1 MLDSLLAG
9 RSDLWRGR
17 ELPAAAR
24 PGEPTGYPEL
34 DVLLPGGGWPRGGLI
49 ELLPAAPGGG
59 ALELMLPAVARL
71 SARPGWVALVDSPLQ
86 PFAPGF
92 AGHGVRIE
100 RLLWIRPRDAAECL
114 WVLEQTLRSGEC
126 SIVIGWPGRA
136 VAREA
141 VRRLQLAAETGQ
153 GLGCLMLSSAA
164 AGRASAAALRLKVH
178 RRGRDL
184 EVEVLKRRGGWAL
197 PPQRLSCGPAG
208 GGRVPGDE
216 KGRHGNSA
224 AAACSGKATGA

>member
-1 MLDSLLAG
+1 MGRAVAGSPLREQETRRRIEGEASLEARRPG
-9 RSDLWRGR
+9 RSDECGR
-17 ELPAAAR
+17 
-24 PGEPTGYPEL
+24 
-34 DVLLPGGGWPRGGLI
+34 
-49 ELLPAAPGGG
+49 
-59 ALELMLPAVARL
+59 
-71 SARPGWVALVDSPLQ
+71 
-86 PFAPGF
+86 
-92 AGHGVRIE
+92 HGVRVE

-126 SIVIGWPGRA
+126 SIVIGWPGRV

-141 VRRLQLAAETGQ
+141 VRRLQLAAEAGR

-197 PPQRLSCGPAG
+197 PPQRLSRGPAG
-208 GGRVPGDE
+208 GGRGPGDE

-224 AAACSGKATGA
+224 AAACSGKATGG